1 MKKFEI
7 RKIVTPIDFSETS
20 MLAIEH
26 AGHMANLF
34 KAEVILVHVQEKS
47 WHGFNII
54 EPEAAFEVPPE
65 MSQRVQT
72 KLEEVA
78 QGIGR
83 DYGVQAS
90 AIVTNGNVYNEIIAI
105 VEDLDADVIVMGTHG
120 VSGFEEFF
128 IGSNTYRVVTQ
139 SKIPVLSV
147 QGHAKSLGFKEI
159 LLPIDDSDHSRQKV
173 MQVLQI
179 AKYYNSRV
187 HITGLLDDSYMDEAK
202 LRLKLEQVKRFLSNA
217 GVSCVMEVLRGR
229 NQAVMTIDHAKNINA
244 DLIAIMTDQ
253 EENLSG
259 RFIGPYAQQV
269 VNHSSVPVL
278 SIKPIEGHYEFPDTT
293 GDSMPFDG
301 RPD

>member
-7 RKIVTPIDFSETS
+7 KKIAAPIDFSETS

-34 KAEVILVHVQEKS
+34 KAEVVLIHVQEKN
-47 WHGFNII
+47 WHNFTII
-54 EPEAAFEVPPE
+54 EPEATFEVPPGI
-65 MSQRVQT
+65 T
-72 KLEEVA
+72 DKIHAKLDELA

-83 DYGVQAS
+83 DYGVKAS
-90 AIVTNGNVYNEIIAI
+90 AIVTSGNVYNEILAIAA
-105 VEDLDADVIVMGTHG
+105 EAEADLVVMGTHG

-128 IGSNTYRVVTQ
+128 VGSNTYRVVTR

-147 QGHAKSLGFKEI
+147 QAHAKNIGFKEI

-173 MQVLQI
+173 NHVLQV
-179 AKYYNSRV
+179 AKHNNSRV
-187 HITGLLDDSYMDEAK
+187 HIAGLYDGDSDEGK
-202 LRLKLEQVKRFLSNA
+202 LRVKLEQVSRFLTNG
-217 GVSCVMEVLRGR
+217 GVNCVTEVLRGN
-229 NQAVMTIDHAKNINA
+229 NQAVLTIEHAKKINA
-244 DLIAIMTDQ
+244 DLIVIMTDQ

-269 VNHSSVPVL
+269 VNHSRIPVL
-278 SIKPIEGHYEFPDTT
+278 SIHPIEGRYEFPDLT